1 MLPYPSKS
9 LQPSSLL
16 YPPPPSRGRIHA
28 YLNLSNSSKERSLP
42 PVILPLHPCPFPIRS
57 IKTRA
62 FFKGAVCSC
71 IISCVSTEPL
81 TSSGCWSRNHPENF
95 SHSQKSLL
103 MLIQVWLSLD
113 LVLLWPSW
121 PIIEVFT
128 QGEYIFTTVWLC
140 KPSSVVALAPNM
152 LQKLGLKRLAIFSLN
167 FFFVSRVRDEMIV
180 LELETPLLQKSRLL
194 YNPWCLAQSSSS
206 FLLLEIGFF
215 SLT

>member
-1 MLPYPSKS
+1 MAFLHAKIEWIFLILQAKGQYQCQYQILVPYTSSFINYCTELKYSIKLHLSLFSTNGIPLFPAVIREVTGMLPFPSKS

-16 YPPPPSRGRIHA
+16 YPPPPLCGRIHA

-42 PVILPLHPCPFPIRS
+42 PVILPLRPCPFPVRS

-103 MLIQVWLSLD
+103 MLIQV
-113 LVLLWPSW
+113 
-121 PIIEVFT
+121 
-128 QGEYIFTTVWLC
+128 
-140 KPSSVVALAPNM
+140 
-152 LQKLGLKRLAIFSLN
+152 
-167 FFFVSRVRDEMIV
+167 
-180 LELETPLLQKSRLL
+180 
-194 YNPWCLAQSSSS
+194 
-206 FLLLEIGFF
+206 
-215 SLT
+215 